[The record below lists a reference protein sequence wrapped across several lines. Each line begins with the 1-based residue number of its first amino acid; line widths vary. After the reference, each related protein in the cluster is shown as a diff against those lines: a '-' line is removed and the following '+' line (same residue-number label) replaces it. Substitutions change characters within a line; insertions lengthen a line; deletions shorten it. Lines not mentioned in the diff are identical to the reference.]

1 MTLHTKQIASK
12 ICVSSENLAEQILL
26 VCQVMSN
33 PHLWILKKYISFKI
47 VLNNKSRITET
58 R

>member
-47 VLNNKSRITET
+47 VLNIKAV
-58 R
+58 